1 MSVATEEKKA
11 MWEDNLDLVKAGISG
26 KISDDDFGKLCYL
39 AKKYDLDPI
48 TNEIWATPRKGGH
61 TIMVGRDGMRK
72 AALRS
77 GEYDGM
83 ESTFLEI
90 DGDVHCQTKVWKKNA
105 SHPFSPAPVPM
116 KEYNSGMSLWRSK
129 PKTML
134 AKVAEAQALRAAFD
148 LSGLYIAE
156 EFDNEPSMGVDS
168 RNAPQMKG
176 YEEFQKQQ
184 ETPKQEENK
193 EEKQEPTVDHELL
206 IGRITN
212 AKKLFTS
219 RYHQMQG
226 ERKQKFGA
234 ELADITKKYT
244 DYEDNPE
251 SAKNMIELF
260 EAVAKEFEI
269 K

>member
-11 MWEDNLDLVKAGISG
+11 MWEDNLDLVRAGISG
-26 KISDDDFGKLCYL
+26 KIGDDDFAKLCYL

-83 ESTFLEI
+83 ESTFMEI
-90 DGDVHCQTKVWKKNA
+90 DGDVHCQTKVWKKGVG
-105 SHPFSPAPVPM
+105 HPFSPAPVPM

-134 AKVAEAQALRAAFD
+134 AKVSEAQALRAAFD

-156 EFDNEPSMGVDS
+156 EFDNEPNMGVDS
-168 RNAPQMKG
+168 RNAPPMKG
-176 YEEFQKQQ
+176 YEGYQKQQ
-184 ETPKQEENK
+184 ETPPKQEET
-193 EEKQEPTVDHELL
+193 KQQAENIDHKSL
-206 IGRITN
+206 IERITN

-226 ERKQKFGA
+226 DRKVKFGA
-234 ELADITKKYT
+234 ELAGITKKYT

-251 SAKNMIELF
+251 SAKNMIKLF
-260 EAVAKEFEI
+260 ETVAKEFEI